1 MPVSGLIMDG
11 LGLMLLGMGIVF
23 SFLVILV
30 FAMNLMSRLAADP
43 LNEAKSLDV
52 VAHIVD
58 GRGDAAELLDDLESH
73 TLGVPC

>member
-1 MPVSGLIMDG
+1 MVQPAHPIRRNYSAVRAYSDRLRD
-11 LGLMLLGMGIVF
+11 
-23 SFLVILV
+23 
-30 FAMNLMSRLAADP
+30 LMSRLAADP